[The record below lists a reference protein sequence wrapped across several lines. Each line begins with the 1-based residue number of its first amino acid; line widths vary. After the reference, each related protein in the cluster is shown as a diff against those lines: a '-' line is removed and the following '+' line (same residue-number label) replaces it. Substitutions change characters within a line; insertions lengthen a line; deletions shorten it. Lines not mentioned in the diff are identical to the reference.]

1 MKTRIISL
9 LFLGSILAGGFGQS
23 FDWGGKVENVTQC
36 ATMEGETLTQG
47 DKITLWGKYLISSNT
62 TLYADAG
69 YLYRYENEETLHSP
83 DFTALYL
90 SGKNTRLLGGDYT
103 LGRFQM
109 RDSHG
114 TVLDSVADGFRYTL
128 SEAPFLFS
136 FTAGYTGLVFIDN
149 SNILMTPSDDYEKQ
163 DEDGILAP
171 PRLIQALNMK
181 YSGLSSG
188 VVLTLSLVGQEDLR
202 QESFI
207 EDYTPGTGT
216 FHSQY
221 ALAGA
226 EGRIGSELFFSV
238 EGGAQLGQYSI
249 PEPSESYMVI
259 AGMGKG
265 LLEYYPSLPM
275 KPRASLEMAYTS
287 GDSWKDRGDYM
298 GYSLGDTDN
307 LYRFSPVSNSSKG
320 FVYTLKTGNL
330 MYSDFRVSAKPLE
343 SLQVE
348 LASITFFRAVDGP
361 VSDGSIGEDAGGSLY
376 LGEEIDLILNWRPL
390 SDLGMS
396 LSNGVFLPNGDIFE
410 DKDVRFRSGAYVSF
424 SF

>member
-1 MKTRIISL
+1 MKTRILSL
-9 LFLGSILAGGFGQS
+9 LFTGSILAGVYGQD
-23 FDWGGKVENVTQC
+23 FDWGGKVENVSQY
-36 ATMEGETLTQG
+36 ASMEGETLTQG
-47 DKITLWGKYLISSNT
+47 DKITLWGKYLVSDNT
-62 TLYADAG
+62 TLFADAG
-69 YLYRYENEETLHSP
+69 YLYRYENEETLFSP

-90 SGKNTRLLGGDYT
+90 SGKGTRLLGGDYT

-109 RDSHG
+109 KDSHG
-114 TVLDSVADGFRYTL
+114 TIVNSVADGFRFTL
-128 SEAPFLFS
+128 SQAPFRFS

-163 DEDGILAP
+163 DEDGLLAP
-171 PRLIQALNMK
+171 PRLIQTINLK

-188 VVLTLSLVGQEDLR
+188 VVLTFSFIGQEDLR
-202 QESFI
+202 QKSFI

-238 EGGAQLGQYSI
+238 QGGMQVGQYSI
-249 PEPSESYMVI
+249 PEPSESYTVI
-259 AGMGKG
+259 AGLGKG
-265 LLEYYPSLPM
+265 LLEYYPALPM
-275 KPRASLEMAYTS
+275 KPRASLEMVYTS
-287 GDSWKDRGDYM
+287 GDSWDDRADYM
-298 GYSLGDTDN
+298 GYSLGDSDK

-330 MYSDFRVSAKPLE
+330 MYSDFRFSAKPLKN
-343 SLQVE
+343 LQVE

-361 VSDGSIGEDAGGSLY
+361 VSDGTIVEDSGESLY

-396 LSNGVFLPNGDIFE
+396 LSNGVFLPNGGIFE